1 MGLKDFFT
9 KGPRV
14 GRTRRDPLEEG
25 GKQLGEELA
34 AVWEERTKG
43 KQLASGRFPG
53 ETPFQEL
60 KILNNVENF
69 LKNIKKTVDF
79 CLFVCLYFSWEFQN
93 SERDQWLATAIPHP
107 ERTQC
112 SRRCRYFRV
121 NGASYLGELF

>member
-43 KQLASGRFPG
+43 KQLSSGRFPG

-79 CLFVCLYFSWEFQN
+79 FFSGSSTILRETNGWQQLFHLQKGPSAHVDADIL
-93 SERDQWLATAIPHP
+93 
-107 ERTQC
+107 
-112 SRRCRYFRV
+112 
-121 NGASYLGELF
+121 ELMVLPTLENFFN

>member
-1 MGLKDFFT
+1 M
-9 KGPRV
+9 
-14 GRTRRDPLEEG
+14 EEG

-43 KQLASGRFPG
+43 KQLSSGRFPG

-60 KILNNVENF
+60 KILNKVENF

-79 CLFVCLYFSWEFQN
+79 CGVFLVFFWGGEFHN